1 MARQGCPLHESE
13 IQRIVRLL
21 ASTDMTLLNIAE
33 RTGRSH
39 AAIAAIN
46 RRYQVREYGGRRSTW
61 ELSTASTARPAAD
74 RQLEWRV

>member
-13 IQRIVRLL
+13 IQSIVRLL
-21 ASTDMTLLNIAE
+21 ASTDMTLLSIAE

-46 RRYQVREYGGRRSTW
+46 RRFQVREYGGRRSSWALGRAVT
-61 ELSTASTARPAAD
+61 TPATAD
-74 RQLEWRV
+74 RMEWRM